1 MSLPAKKS
9 LGQNFLSDRRYLASI
24 LAAAELTPADTVLEI
39 GPGKG
44 VLTAA
49 LAERAGC
56 LVAVELDDRLIEPLH
71 QRFATQP
78 HVHIIHGDVLE
89 EVPERLVAVCEQVEA
104 GRQGDKETGRRGD
117 VPAHNLQ
124 SLNLSI
130 PQSPISYKVVANLP
144 YYITSAVLRH
154 LLEAAQP
161 PSLAVVM
168 VQWEVAQRICA
179 QPGDLSL
186 LAVSVQFYAQPR
198 IVQRV
203 PAAAFSPRPK
213 VDSAI
218 LQLRVRPQ
226 PVVDVTPE
234 HFFTVV
240 RAGFSQKRKQLHNS
254 LTAGLGLEKAAVQ
267 QWLVTAGIDPMR
279 RAETLSL
286 AEWGA
291 LCRTAPAA

>member
-1 MSLPAKKS
+1 MKGAPAKKS
-9 LGQNFLSDRRYLASI
+9 LGQNFLSDRRYLAPI
-24 LAAAELTPADTVLEI
+24 LAAAELTPTDAVLEI

-44 VLTAA
+44 VLTEA
-49 LAERAGC
+49 LAARVGC
-56 LVAVELDDRLIEPLH
+56 LAAVELDDRLIEPLR
-71 QRFATQP
+71 QRFADRP
-78 HVHIIHGDVLE
+78 HVHIIHADILAHA
-89 EVPERLVAVCEQVEA
+89 P
-104 GRQGDKETGRRGD
+104 
-117 VPAHNLQ
+117 PALIGANLQ
-124 SLNLSI
+124 SPISNL
-130 PQSPISYKVVANLP
+130 PISYKVVANLP

-154 LLEAAQP
+154 LLEAAPP
-161 PSLAVVM
+161 PSLAVIM

-186 LAVSVQFYAQPR
+186 LAVSVQFYAEPR
-198 IVQRV
+198 LVQRV

-218 LQLRVRPQ
+218 LQLRVRAQ
-226 PVVDVTPE
+226 PAVDVAPA

-254 LTAGLGLEKAAVQ
+254 LAAGLGLDKATVQ
-267 QWLVTAGIDPMR
+267 AWLTAAGIDPMR

-291 LCRTAPAA
+291 LCREAPIRVDGAMTGV